1 MPLDILMPYWGDPA
15 LAQLTVRSVLAQH
28 NPDWL
33 LTVVDDAYPDPTL
46 REWLAGLGDAR
57 VRYVR
62 QEHNRGITGSFRACI
77 ELATQDRVVIPGCD
91 DVLLPNYVDVVLD
104 AHRSDPSVEVIQPGV
119 QVLDAD
125 GQVVRPLA
133 DVVKGLMR
141 PRGGVVLAGE
151 PLAAG
156 LLRGDWLYWPSLAF
170 RRQALVATPFQPGR
184 RVIQDLALVI
194 DLVAGGARLLVEPTV
209 CFGYRRHESASAPG
223 PERFAGER
231 EYFRHAAD
239 QMAALQWRRARRAAL
254 GHWSSRLHA
263 VSVLPRTVLSR
274 PGDVPALLAHAAMP
288 GSWER

>member
-1 MPLDILMPYWGDPA
+1 MPLDVLVPYWGDPA
-15 LAQLTVRSVLAQH
+15 LAQLMVRSVLAQH

-46 REWLAGLGDAR
+46 REWLAGLEDPR

-62 QEHNRGITGSFRACI
+62 NDRNLGITGAFRACV

-91 DVLLPNYVDVVLD
+91 DVLLPNYVDVVLG
-104 AHRSDPSVEVIQPGV
+104 AHRADPSVEMIQPGV
-119 QVLDAD
+119 QVLDA
-125 GQVVRPLA
+125 GGRVVRPLA
-133 DVVKGLMR
+133 DTVKNLMR
-141 PRGGVVLAGE
+141 PSGAALLSGEDLAV
-151 PLAAG
+151 G

-170 RRQALVATPFQPGR
+170 RREALVATPFQPGR

-223 PERFAGER
+223 PARFAGER

-239 QMAALQWRRARRAAL
+239 QMGALHWRRARRAAL

-263 VSVLPRTVLSR
+263 VSILPSAVASR
-274 PGDVPALLAHAAMP
+274 RADVSALLAHAVMP
-288 GSWER
+288 GGWQG